1 MLLQVKGSRF
11 TNVYVVDLL
20 KGGGGGLTGHVTSIN
35 LILLSLSTLL
45 GCVWELSKFEFH

>member
-1 MLLQVKGSRF
+1 MLLQAKGSRF

-20 KGGGGGLTGHVTSIN
+20 KGGGGLTGHVTSIN
-35 LILLSLSTLL
+35 LILLSLGTLL

>member
-20 KGGGGGLTGHVTSIN
+20 KGGGLTGHVTSIN

-45 GCVWELSKFEFH
+45 GCVWELTKFEFH